1 MPEDP
6 KRPTDEANDDEDEND
21 DEDTESPV
29 EGKSPKA
36 SAAKDADEDDDADDA
51 DDAKAGDTDEDE
63 EDEEEP
69 PPPPKIAP
77 RDTRRG
83 EKEAKSAK
91 VDKPAPA
98 SVKKRPAPERF
109 QLPPEKSI
117 GAPSRQTLVM
127 LGVMAFATL
136 AMWGTAK
143 FACNAHP
150 AQTRKPREVS
160 TQDLARDPKDA
171 ALELQQRWNAY
182 NFIGALELAK
192 GSMAQE
198 IEKAQAD
205 CEKDKAAC
213 DAKRKDAG
221 EKTLAT
227 AVLLD
232 RGPAMAKVRVS
243 SRGGALGEQS
253 IVYQVE
259 QDGSMWKV
267 SGRTTADG
275 PRLAPTTSTALP
287 TLVPPTGSNPSER
300 PKLRVP
306 RPPPAPPTPPTPPA
320 P

>member
-6 KRPTDEANDDEDEND
+6 KRPTDEADDDEDEND

-29 EGKSPKA
+29 EGKSSKT
-36 SAAKDADEDDDADDA
+36 STAKDADDA
-51 DDAKAGDTDEDE
+51 DTDTDADDKDDAGDSDE
-63 EDEEEP
+63 EDDEEEEP
-69 PPPPKIAP
+69 PPPPKK
-77 RDTRRG
+77 
-83 EKEAKSAK
+83 KEAKSAK
-91 VDKPAPA
+91 ADKPAPA
-98 SVKKRPAPERF
+98 SVKKRPPPERF
-109 QLPPEKSI
+109 QLPPEQSI

-160 TQDLARDPKDA
+160 TQELARDPKDA

-198 IEKAQAD
+198 LEKAQAD
-205 CEKDKAAC
+205 CEKDQAAC

-221 EKTLAT
+221 NKTLAT

-243 SRGGALGEQS
+243 SRGGALGEQA

-275 PRLAPTTSTALP
+275 PRLAPTMSGAMP
-287 TLVPPTGSNPSER
+287 TLVPPTGSNPTER
-300 PKLRVP
+300 PKLRMP
-306 RPPPAPPTPPTPPA
+306 RPPPGAPGAPGAPPPPPTA

>member
-6 KRPTDEANDDEDEND
+6 KRPTDEADDDEDEND

-29 EGKSPKA
+29 EGKSSKT
-36 SAAKDADEDDDADDA
+36 STAKDADDA
-51 DDAKAGDTDEDE
+51 DTDTDADDENDAGDSDE
-63 EDEEEP
+63 EDDEEEEP
-69 PPPPKIAP
+69 PPPPKK
-77 RDTRRG
+77 
-83 EKEAKSAK
+83 KEAKSAK
-91 VDKPAPA
+91 ADKPAPA
-98 SVKKRPAPERF
+98 SVKKRPPPERF
-109 QLPPEKSI
+109 QLPPEQSI

-160 TQDLARDPKDA
+160 TQELARDPKDA

-198 IEKAQAD
+198 LEKAQAD
-205 CEKDKAAC
+205 CEKDQAAC

-221 EKTLAT
+221 NKTLAT

-243 SRGGALGEQS
+243 SRGGALGEQA

-275 PRLAPTTSTALP
+275 PRLAPTMSGAMP
-287 TLVPPTGSNPSER
+287 TLVPPTGSNPTER
-300 PKLRVP
+300 PKLRMP
-306 RPPPAPPTPPTPPA
+306 RPPPGAPGAPGAPPPPPTA

>member
-1 MPEDP
+1 
-6 KRPTDEANDDEDEND
+6 
-21 DEDTESPV
+21 
-29 EGKSPKA
+29 
-36 SAAKDADEDDDADDA
+36 
-51 DDAKAGDTDEDE
+51 
-63 EDEEEP
+63 
-69 PPPPKIAP
+69 
-77 RDTRRG
+77 
-83 EKEAKSAK
+83 
-91 VDKPAPA
+91 
-98 SVKKRPAPERF
+98 
-109 QLPPEKSI
+109 
-117 GAPSRQTLVM
+117 M

-160 TQDLARDPKDA
+160 TQELSRDPKDA

-192 GSMAQE
+192 GSMAE
-198 IEKAQAD
+198 ELEKAQAD

-213 DAKRKDAG
+213 EAKRKDASQ
-221 EKTLAT
+221 KTLAT

-243 SRGGALGEQS
+243 SRGGALGEQA

-275 PRLAPTTSTALP
+275 PRLAPTTSAAMP
-287 TLVPPTGSNPSER
+287 VVVPPPAGSNPTER
-300 PKLRVP
+300 PKLRMP
-306 RPPPAPPTPPTPPA
+306 RPPPGGPGAPGAPPA
-320 P
+320 PPPPTAP